1 MHVTCGAAHDPCPL
15 SSDRVQQYIIREK
28 GGQPRVSISIQTFN
42 NLSTRISLIDG
53 KVGLEN

>member
-28 GGQPRVSISIQTFN
+28 EA
-42 NLSTRISLIDG
+42 NLEYPSLFKPSTI
-53 KVGLEN
+53 